1 MEERVIAESLDM
13 LAGGT
18 PLLRIGY
25 LSERC
30 GMDILAKA
38 EFLNP
43 AGSVKDRIAVRMI
56 DMALRR
62 GEIGPDTVVIEATS
76 GNTGI
81 ALASVCAAK
90 GLRLIIVMPESMSIE
105 RYRLM
110 KHLGAEVVLTP
121 GSRGMEGAVAEAKR
135 LADSRQNVFLARQ
148 FENPDNPD
156 AHFYGTGP
164 EIIEQIGAIEP
175 AFFVAGVGT
184 GGTLTGTARAL
195 KELFAQMGVA
205 AVEPAGSAVLSGGEA
220 GEHGIQGIGAG
231 FVPDILDTEMIDR
244 VVRVSDE
251 DAIDYAREAA
261 KRAGLLI
268 GISSGANLA
277 AAEIIAGGIKDSG
290 KAVVTIL
297 PDGAERYLSGAL
309 LEDAE

>member
-1 MEERVIAESLDM
+1 
-13 LAGGT
+13 
-18 PLLRIGY
+18 
-25 LSERC
+25 
-30 GMDILAKA
+30 
-38 EFLNP
+38 
-43 AGSVKDRIAVRMI
+43 
-56 DMALRR
+56 
-62 GEIGPDTVVIEATS
+62 
-76 GNTGI
+76 
-81 ALASVCAAK
+81 
-90 GLRLIIVMPESMSIE
+90 
-105 RYRLM
+105 
-110 KHLGAEVVLTP
+110 
-121 GSRGMEGAVAEAKR
+121 
-135 LADSRQNVFLARQ
+135 
-148 FENPDNPD
+148 
-156 AHFYGTGP
+156 
-164 EIIEQIGAIEP
+164 
-175 AFFVAGVGT
+175 
-184 GGTLTGTARAL
+184 
-195 KELFAQMGVA
+195 MGVA